1 MSPAPPPPPEPRTHR
16 ADLTS
21 RAWAEALSMTR
32 PHPGPRTGS
41 GSGSGSGSGRAQHP
55 YGELAA
61 AALHEHSALSA
72 ALGRSVPLTALGPA
86 GGGVC
91 ALAAFLAV
99 YAARHE
105 QRTAP
110 GRRGGRDAR

>member
-21 RAWAEALSMTR
+21 RAWAEALSMTH
-32 PHPGPRTGS
+32 PHPDPRTR
-41 GSGSGSGSGRAQHP
+41 SGSGSGRAQHP

-86 GGGVC
+86 GGGVR